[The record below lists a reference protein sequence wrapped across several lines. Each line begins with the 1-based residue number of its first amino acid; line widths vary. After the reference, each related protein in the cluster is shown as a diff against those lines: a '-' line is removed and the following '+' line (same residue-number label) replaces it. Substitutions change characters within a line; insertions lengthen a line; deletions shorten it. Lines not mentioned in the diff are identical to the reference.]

1 MKSLTQYIE
10 EKLIVFHPQ
19 LDEKLIVNKNYK
31 SPYNISDDVKIIQ
44 WSVKGDELIS
54 DEATTYYKLYK
65 WVTKLSKQELYDF
78 SKYRKYLGKYALM
91 FVFKTKDD
99 HRVISIFRKGKH
111 TTYSGDYRFD
121 AIEIMTYRNQKV
133 IFTYSEEVLFSNITF
148 LKNLDEGYLLD
159 KEAFDS
165 IVDYYRSQF

>member
-1 MKSLTQYIE
+1 MKSLTQHIQ
-10 EKLIVFHPQ
+10 EKLI
-19 LDEKLIVNKNYK
+19 INKDYK
-31 SPYNISDDVKIIQ
+31 SPYNISDEVKIIQ
-44 WSVKGDELIS
+44 WSVEGDELIS

-78 SKYRKYLGKYALM
+78 SRYGKYLGKYALM
-91 FVFKTKDD
+91 FVCKMKDE
-99 HRVISIFRKGKH
+99 HTVISIFRKGKH

-133 IFTYSEEVLFSNITF
+133 IFTYSEEVLFSNIF
-148 LKNLDEGYLLD
+148 LKNLYEGYLLD
-159 KEAFDS
+159 NEAFDS